1 MPLGTVWFVLVHL
14 ISYRFSLFRLQE
26 GVNAIDKKNPNLSAG
41 RSDRSKKNTLSLN
54 ADIVAEH
61 EER

>member
-41 RSDRSKKNTLSLN
+41 RSDRSKKY
-54 ADIVAEH
+54 
-61 EER
+61 R